1 VRGHSNVQGDRT
13 MGISE
18 QMPEAFLDA
27 LGAEFGFSP
36 PRAHGLDAVNSIRAM
51 HDGRVRVFFGMG
63 GNFLSASPD
72 TAFTGEALS
81 RCSLTVQVSTK
92 LNRSHLVTGRR
103 ALILPCLGRTERD
116 VQSSGEQFVSV
127 EDSMGKVHASRG
139 VLEPASPHLLSE
151 VAIVCRL
158 ARAVLGSADTTPWE
172 RLLANYDGIR
182 EHIARV
188 VPGFQDYNA
197 RIREVGGFYVPNG
210 PRDNAFTTP
219 TGRARLVVHPIP
231 RWSLAPDQL
240 LLMTIRTHD
249 QFNTTVYG
257 EDDRYRGIRGGRRV
271 IFMSAEDIATRGLRA
286 GERVDITS
294 HHASGK
300 RVARGFTIAEYDIPR
315 GCAAAYFPETNV
327 LVPVDSVA
335 DRSNQPASKSI
346 VISVRRAS

>member
-1 VRGHSNVQGDRT
+1 
-13 MGISE
+13 
-18 QMPEAFLDA
+18 
-27 LGAEFGFSP
+27 
-36 PRAHGLDAVNSIRAM
+36 
-51 HDGRVRVFFGMG
+51 
-63 GNFLSASPD
+63 
-72 TAFTGEALS
+72 
-81 RCSLTVQVSTK
+81 
-92 LNRSHLVTGRR
+92 
-103 ALILPCLGRTERD
+103 
-116 VQSSGEQFVSV
+116 
-127 EDSMGKVHASRG
+127 MGKVHASRG